1 MENVDGRSVTN
12 FLAYV
17 SPFDIVNK
25 SSCGDLRFHPLAAH
39 DFALTCR
46 EKKIEEQFVAFNR
59 FVSIQFGQLDCSVK
73 SGKNT
78 IMFLIKTN
86 RFIYCY
92 GCSAAPYQFS
102 FYFSL
107 TI

>member
-12 FLAYV
+12 FLSYV

-46 EKKIEEQFVAFNR
+46 EKKSKSSLLRLIDLSRFN
-59 FVSIQFGQLDCSVK
+59 
-73 SGKNT
+73 
-78 IMFLIKTN
+78 
-86 RFIYCY
+86 
-92 GCSAAPYQFS
+92 SANSTVP
-102 FYFSL
+102 
-107 TI
+107 